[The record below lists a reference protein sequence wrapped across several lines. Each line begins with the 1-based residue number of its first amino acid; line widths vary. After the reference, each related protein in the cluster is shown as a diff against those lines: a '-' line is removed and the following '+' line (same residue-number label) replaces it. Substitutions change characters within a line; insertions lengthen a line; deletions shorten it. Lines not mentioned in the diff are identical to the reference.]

1 MEAHNIITIVSRT
14 IVAHL
19 SDPGD
24 IALLLNP
31 KSRTD
36 YNRKQMSFTVIS
48 DFATSRFFQ

>member
-14 IVAHL
+14 IIVAHL

-24 IALLLNP
+24 IALLSNL

-36 YNRKQMSFTVIS
+36 YNRKQVSLHSLLFLILGIH
-48 DFATSRFFQ
+48 

>member
-24 IALLLNP
+24 IALLLNL

-36 YNRKQMSFTVIS
+36 NNRKQVSLHSLLFLILGIH
-48 DFATSRFFQ
+48 